1 MFERG
6 TKAISL
12 SVELWLHYITF
23 YTEEFGKLENGEEG
37 IRGYVPEMLFHAKWP
52 QNRFLHFC
60 IFHILEH
67 IC

>member
-12 SVELWLHYITF
+12 SVELWLHYVTF

-37 IRGYVPEMLFHAKWP
+37 IRGYVPEMLFNAEWP
-52 QNRFLHFC
+52 QNTFLHVSHSC
-60 IFHILEH
+60 SI
-67 IC
+67 

>member
-37 IRGYVPEMLFHAKWP
+37 IRGYVPKRLLNAECPK
-52 QNRFLHFC
+52 NTFLHVSHSC
-60 IFHILEH
+60 SI
-67 IC
+67 